1 MNIFDIFSFIFIN
14 ECIYCGKEYDG
25 TVCTDC
31 RKKIFIR
38 GISKTQLNNKLY
50 YLTLYNKNGEI
61 LIDYLKNRKY
71 LSIINYL
78 IEESLFLLKE
88 DFDFVTAVPSLK
100 FLSYIPNHLEIFSKE
115 FAKIKN
121 IKFIEFIAKNKKT
134 KSQVILSLKE
144 RFLNPMDA
152 FILRRDYKNLI
163 KGSKILLIDDVYTT
177 GSTLRECEKLLMNSG
192 ANVISLVFSKAILNI

>member
-121 IKFIEFIAKNKKT
+121 IKFIEFIAKNKKI